1 VLMPESLR
9 RRASLSVCLIII
21 LASACL
27 VSCMKSPA
35 KVKQESLAKAA
46 EYEKQEQYPNAIIE
60 YKNAVKADPGSEETH
75 YRFGQAYLKNSQFK
89 EAYQEFERVLQISPG
104 NPDAQLAIGQIFLRA
119 GMNDDALQIAKD
131 LESRNSKTSE
141 ARLLLANAYAAKGI
155 TSLAVAELTSLVRD
169 EPSLTAAHINLAMF
183 YASAG
188 KTELAETELQ
198 KALKLEPESFNAR
211 KALAALYLSR
221 GRISDAE
228 ALYRA
233 ALQSKPDSAE
243 ALMTL
248 AEFFAMENRQSESEQ
263 VYKRLVLVQKNSI
276 QSRFALARFYV
287 TQSRY
292 DEARQLDEGI
302 AAESADFLPARI
314 QLAELALNASDAKK
328 AESILAPLLQE
339 QKRNSDVQ
347 IIQARVLLKERKP
360 QQAIEVL
367 EGVIKQGN
375 LAVAHYLLGVAY
387 SQVGNLERA
396 NNEMQSAIAADPHM
410 TDAYVGLGQMMLN
423 RDQPKVALQYAR
435 MALQQAPNRADC
447 LVLIGSAFANL
458 HDLSS
463 AERYL
468 QAYSAAQPG
477 SVDGLNR
484 LGDLRIMQKRYPEAI
499 AYFEKSRQLDPR
511 NPSALDGLA
520 STLILKGD
528 KAGAVQRVKDALRQ
542 GETPD
547 LLSIAGKIYID
558 TGDLQAAEDVLKKAL
573 QQSPDSYSN
582 YVQLGTLYAQRQRVP
597 EAITYFESAVKIRP
611 ADIGSWTM
619 LGMLHQQSGDM
630 RKAEESYIKALDIE
644 PNAGVAA
651 NNLAWLYADHLN
663 DMDKAL
669 ELARRA
675 KVALPNVPNV
685 SDTLGWI
692 YAKRSLN
699 EMAIPLL
706 LEAVKSEPTHAEY
719 HYHLAVAL
727 MHSGKKA
734 QARLEMASATKLDVN
749 IRTRNEAKEILQ

>member
-1 VLMPESLR
+1 
-9 RRASLSVCLIII
+9 
-21 LASACL
+21 
-27 VSCMKSPA
+27 MKSPT
-35 KVKQESLAKAA
+35 KVREESLAKAA

-60 YKNAVKADPGSEETH
+60 YKNAVKADPTSGEIHS
-75 YRFGQAYLKNSQFK
+75 RLGQAYLENSQFK

-131 LESRNSKTSE
+131 LESRNAKAPE

-155 TSLAVAELTSLVRD
+155 TSLAVAELAALVKD
-169 EPSLTAAHINLAMF
+169 EPQLTAAHINLAMF
-183 YASAG
+183 YASAA
-188 KTELAETELQ
+188 KPELAETELR
-198 KALKLEPESFNAR
+198 KALELEPESFNAR
-211 KALAALYLSR
+211 KALAAVYLSR
-221 GRISDAE
+221 GRVNDAE

-233 ALQSKPDSAE
+233 ALQSKPNSAE
-243 ALMTL
+243 VLMTL
-248 AEFFAMENRQSESEQ
+248 AEFYAMENRQPESEQ
-263 VYKRLVLVQKNSI
+263 IYKRLIVVQKNSI

-287 TQSRY
+287 MQNRY
-292 DEARQLDEGI
+292 DEARHLDEGI

-314 QLAELALNASDAKK
+314 QLAELALNASDEKK
-328 AESILAPLLQE
+328 AEAILAPLLQE
-339 QKRNSDVQ
+339 QKRNPDVQ
-347 IIQARVLLKERKP
+347 IVQARVLLKERRP

-367 EGVIKQGN
+367 EGVIRQGN

-396 NNEMQSAIAADPHM
+396 NNEMQSAIATDPHL
-410 TDAYVGLGQMMLN
+410 TDAYIGLGQMMLN

-435 MALQQAPNRADC
+435 MALQQAPSRADC

-458 HDLSS
+458 HDLNS
-463 AERYL
+463 AEHYL
-468 QAYSAAQPG
+468 QAYSTAQPG
-477 SVDGLNR
+477 SVDGFNR
-484 LGDLRIMQKRYPEAI
+484 LGDLRIMQKRFPEAI
-499 AYFEKSRQLDPR
+499 AYFEKTRQLDPR
-511 NPSALDGLA
+511 NSTALDGIA

-528 KAGAVQRVKDALRQ
+528 KAGAIQRVNDALRE

-547 LLSIAGKIYID
+547 LLRIAGKIYVD
-558 TGDLQAAEDVLKKAL
+558 TGDLQTAEAVLKKAL
-573 QQSPDSYSN
+573 QQSPDSYAN
-582 YVQLGTLYAQRQRVP
+582 YVQLGSLYARRQRVP
-597 EAITYFESAVKIRP
+597 EAIAYFESAVKLRP
-611 ADIGSWTM
+611 SDIGSWTM
-619 LGMLHQQSGDM
+619 LGMLYQQSGDLH
-630 RKAEESYIKALDIE
+630 KAEESYIKVLDIE

-692 YAKRSLN
+692 YTKRRLN
-699 EMAIPLL
+699 EMAVPLL
-706 LEAVKSEPTHAEY
+706 LEAVKSEPKHAEY
-719 HYHLAVAL
+719 HYHLAIAL

-734 QARLEMASATKLDVN
+734 EARVEMASAAKLDTN
-749 IRTRNEAKEILQ
+749 IRTRSEAKEILQ